1 MDYIPTEVDGRDA
14 WLGSF
19 AHQLSLTPGEY
30 GQTAASIAGV
40 VSAIDAAHAA
50 WLVANQTATR
60 TADSIASRDALTAD
74 AVAQVRVL
82 AKLIKAAP
90 GVSDA
95 ALLRLGLRPNSTSRT
110 PIYVPDTRPGLMVLG
125 GVTGSQ
131 TLTFNNPDDP
141 TRRGKP
147 FGARSIQVWVCVNAQ
162 PVADV
167 AQARLLGNYT
177 RGPIGVAFDAADNG
191 KTATYFA
198 RWQGTRGDLSP
209 VSAPVSMTIA
219 A

>member
-1 MDYIPTEVDGRDA
+1 MDARDA

-40 VSAIDAAHAA
+40 VGAVDAAHAA
-50 WLVANQTATR
+50 WLVANLPGTR
-60 TADSIASRDALTAD
+60 TTDSIASRDVLTAD
-74 AVAQVRVL
+74 AVTEVRVL

-110 PIYVPDTRPGLMVLG
+110 PIYVPDTQPGLMVVG
-125 GVTGSQ
+125 STTGSQ
-131 TLTFNNPDDP
+131 TLAYSNPADP

-147 FGARSIQVWVCVNAQ
+147 FGAASIQILVAVAAG
-162 PVADV
+162 PVDDV
-167 AQARLLGNYT
+167 RQANILGCYT
-177 RGPIGVAFDAADNG
+177 RGPIGVAFDATDKG

-198 RWQGTRGDLSP
+198 RWQGRRGDVSP
-209 VSAPVSMTIA
+209 VSTPVSMLIA